1 MFFFIIILC
10 LHPTLSPL
18 PAKKI
23 CRRITNTSCQA
34 MEPTR
39 KNKTTTTCLATSRC
53 IDLIWFC
60 FFLDTLLSD
69 FLQLFFIVSF
79 EFKKFT
85 AFFIVLLV
93 AVVRTPLKLCMM
105 DQALATLL
113 EPSATRQLR
122 MALNLK

>member
-1 MFFFIIILC
+1 MFTSNSFAFTSEENMPKNNKHKLPSYGTNQEKQNYHN
-10 LHPTLSPL
+10 LFGNFPL
-18 PAKKI
+18 Y
-23 CRRITNTSCQA
+23 RSY
-34 MEPTR
+34 
-39 KNKTTTTCLATSRC
+39 LV
-53 IDLIWFC
+53 LF

-79 EFKKFT
+79 EFKKCT

-93 AVVRTPLKLCMM
+93 AVVRTPLKLCVM
-105 DQALATLL
+105 DQTLATLL